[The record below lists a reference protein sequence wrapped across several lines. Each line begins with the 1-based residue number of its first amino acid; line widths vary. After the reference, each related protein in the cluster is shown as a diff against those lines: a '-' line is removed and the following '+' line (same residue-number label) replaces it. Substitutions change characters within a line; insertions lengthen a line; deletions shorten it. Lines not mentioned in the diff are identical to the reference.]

1 VVRLAK
7 KQFQT
12 AWDNLRTLLEDHA
25 LAQKEGAPQSMGPR

>member
-25 LAQKEGAPQSMGPR
+25 L